1 MRQAPSVSSANGFTL
16 LELLIS
22 LAISVAVAALVF
34 SSLNVGVRAW
44 ERGEADSEGQ
54 QRARVVMDMIGHQI
68 RSAFPDQELTDP
80 EGKRFV
86 MKGDGQS
93 LSFISQV
100 PMLPENF
107 GHLVEVHYLV
117 QEDESTGARS
127 LFIFEEPVLF
137 GQGSDTGDMAP
148 DEEKEGQ
155 ALFSDME
162 DIRFSYLVLGKDGPE
177 WAEEWDGTKSKGFPV
192 AVMVSM
198 RQHEGQGGA
207 LPPIIA
213 RLEQRVR

>member
-1 MRQAPSVSSANGFTL
+1 MRQAPFPPSAEGFTL

-34 SSLNVGVRAW
+34 SALNVGVRAW
-44 ERGEADSEGQ
+44 ERGEADSEDQ

-68 RSAFPDQELTDP
+68 RSAFPDQELVDP
-80 EGKRFV
+80 EGRRFV
-86 MKGDGQS
+86 MKGDAQS

-117 QEDESTGARS
+117 QEDESTGTRS
-127 LFIFEEPVLF
+127 LFVFEGPVLF
-137 GQGSDTGDMAP
+137 GTGSDTGDMAP

-155 ALFSDME
+155 RLFSDME

-177 WAEEWDGTKSKGFPV
+177 WTEEWDGTKSKGFPV

-198 RQHEGQGGA
+198 RQQEGQGGA